1 MRSEVEVFAVNASNS
16 NHAILNRW
24 VIYAADNNHEVYLET
39 TKNYKISKV
48 HASTFESQKDAV
60 EFIMRMDRLCTNGQP
75 IDMNTY
81 LSECQFFINMEKTI
95 PCHYEER

>member
-39 TKNYKISKV
+39 TKNYKISK
-48 HASTFESQKDAV
+48 ESKRCCRIYY
-60 EFIMRMDRLCTNGQP
+60 ENGQ
-75 IDMNTY
+75 IMY
-81 LSECQFFINMEKTI
+81 
-95 PCHYEER
+95 